1 MSKEYCNGRTLSEKI
16 LSGANVLA
24 DNVVST
30 LGPKGRNVILYDGSK
45 PVITKDGVTVANFI
59 ELSDPFENLG
69 VQVIKQA
76 SQQTAAQ
83 AGDGTT
89 TSIVLARAM
98 LREAQKYI
106 SAGVSPI
113 DLKRGMDAA
122 ANDIVSVIAEIA
134 VPISSE
140 QEIEDI
146 ATISANNDRSIGKLI
161 ATAVDKVGKDGAITI
176 EEARSMETSLDIVEG
191 FRFDSGYLATAFVN
205 DERRGVVKY
214 DDPYVLVTDHKL
226 ETVNEM
232 LPVLELVAR
241 EGRPLVIVADDIEG
255 QALASLIMNAVRGSM
270 KVVGVKA
277 PRYGEERRAILKD
290 LAVSV
295 GATYVST
302 TLGMKLGAVKL
313 TDFGRC
319 KSIEVSKNLTTI
331 VGGKGS
337 YEQIDQRIESLKSE
351 MASTDSIH
359 DAQRIQERITRLA
372 SGIAIIRV
380 GAATEVEMIEKKH
393 RIEDAL
399 EAVKSAQQEGILP
412 GGGVALLR
420 AAELLK
426 RNAMK
431 ADNLTEAEK
440 MGFQIVERACYEP
453 VRQMALNAGESPDLI
468 IQKVELAGKDE
479 WFEGYDFRTGTTK
492 HMVKAGIIDP
502 AKVTRCAVQNSVS
515 AAGTL
520 ITTNYAVVKV

>member
-16 LSGANVLA
+16 LSGVNVLA

-30 LGPKGRNVILYDGSK
+30 LGPKGRNVILYDGNK

-113 DLKRGMDAA
+113 DLKRGMDEAA
-122 ANDIVSVIAEIA
+122 QNIVSVINEIA

-176 EEARSMETSLDIVEG
+176 EEARSLETSLDIVEG
-191 FRFDSGYLATAFVN
+191 FRFDSGYLATAFIN

-214 DDPYVLVTDHKL
+214 DDPYILVTDHKL
-226 ETVNEM
+226 ESVNEM

-255 QALASLIMNAVRGSM
+255 QALAALIMNCMRGSM

-277 PRYGEERRAILKD
+277 PRYGEERRGILKD
-290 LAVSV
+290 LAISV
-295 GATYVST
+295 GATYVNST
-302 TLGMKLGAVKL
+302 LMKLSDVKL
-313 TDFGRC
+313 KDFGRC

-337 YEQIDQRIESLKSE
+337 YEEIDTRIESLKSE
-351 MASTDSIH
+351 MASTDSIY
-359 DAQRIQERITRLA
+359 DAQRVQERITRLA

-380 GAATEVEMIEKKH
+380 GAATEIEMIEKKH

-412 GGGVALLR
+412 GGGVALIR

-426 RNAMK
+426 RNAMRS
-431 ADNLTEAEK
+431 DDLTEAEL

-468 IQKVELAGKDE
+468 IQTIELIGKEE

>member
-1 MSKEYCNGRTLSEKI
+1 MSKEYCNGRTLSEKV
-16 LSGANVLA
+16 LNGANVLA

-30 LGPKGRNVILYDGSK
+30 LGPKGRNVILYDGNK

-69 VQVIKQA
+69 VQVLKQA

-98 LREAQKYI
+98 LREAQKYV

-122 ANDIVSVIAEIA
+122 AEDIVASLDDIA

-161 ATAVDKVGKDGAITI
+161 ATAVDKAGKDGAITI

-191 FRFDSGYLATAFVN
+191 FRFDSGYLAAAFVN

-214 DDPYVLVTDHKL
+214 EDPYVLVTDHKL

-232 LPVLELVAR
+232 LPVLEVVAR

-255 QALASLIMNAVRGSM
+255 QALAALIMNCMRGSM

-277 PRYGEERRAILKD
+277 PRYGEERRGILKD
-290 LAVSV
+290 LAISV
-295 GATYVST
+295 GATYVSST
-302 TLGMKLGAVKL
+302 TMKLSDVKL
-313 TDFGRC
+313 KDFGRC
-319 KSIEVSKNLTTI
+319 KTIEVSKNLTTI

-337 YEQIDQRIESLKSE
+337 YEEIDTRIESLKSE
-351 MASTDSIH
+351 MASTDSMY

-420 AAELLK
+420 LAELLK
-426 RNAMK
+426 RNGMR
-431 ADNLTEAEK
+431 ADDLSEAEK
-440 MGFQIVERACYEP
+440 MGYQIVERACHEP
-453 VRQMALNAGESPDLI
+453 IRQMALNAGLSPDLI
-468 IQKVELAGKDE
+468 IQKVELAGEEE
-479 WFEGYDFRTGTTK
+479 WFNGYNFRTDQIM
-492 HMVKAGIIDP
+492 HMVKNGVIDP

>member
-1 MSKEYCNGRTLSEKI
+1 MSKLYCNGRTLNEKV
-16 LSGANVLA
+16 LQGVNVLA

-30 LGPKGRNVILYDGSK
+30 LGPKGRNVILYDGNK
-45 PVITKDGVTVANFI
+45 PIVTKDGVTIANFI
-59 ELSDPFENLG
+59 DLEDPFENLG
-69 VQVIKQA
+69 AQVIKQA

-106 SAGVSPI
+106 SAGVSPVE
-113 DLKRGMDAA
+113 LKRGMDKAA
-122 ANDIVSVIAEIA
+122 EDIVSHITDIA

-161 ATAVDKVGKDGAITI
+161 ATAVDKAGKDGAITI
-176 EEARSMETSLDIVEG
+176 EEARSLDTSLDVVEG
-191 FRFDSGYLATAFVN
+191 FRFDSGYLATAFIN

-214 DDPYVLVTDHKL
+214 DDPYILVTDHKL

-232 LPVLELVAR
+232 LPVLEVIAR
-241 EGRPLVIVADDIEG
+241 EGRPFVIVADDIEG
-255 QALASLIMNAVRGSM
+255 QALAALIMNAVRGTM

-277 PRYGEERRAILKD
+277 PRYGEERRGILKD
-290 LAVSV
+290 LAVAV
-295 GATYVST
+295 GATYVSST
-302 TLGMKLGAVKL
+302 AGIKLSDVKL
-313 TDFGRC
+313 KDFGRC
-319 KSIEVSKNLTTI
+319 KSIEVAKSLTTI

-337 YEQIDQRIESLKSE
+337 FEEIDKRIETLKAEIADTESL
-351 MASTDSIH
+351 H
-359 DAQRIQERITRLA
+359 DAARLQERITRLA

-420 AAELLK
+420 LSQLIRK
-426 RNAMK
+426 RE
-431 ADNLTEAEK
+431 DLTEAEK
-440 MGFQIVERACYEP
+440 LGFQIVEKACQEP
-453 VRQMALNAGESPDLI
+453 IRQMALNAGESPDLI
-468 IQKVELAGKDE
+468 IQTVEHVGKNE
-479 WFEGYDFRTGTTK
+479 WFDGYDFRTGTVK

-502 AKVTRCAVQNSVS
+502 AKVTRCAIQNSVS

-520 ITTNYAVVKV
+520 LTTNYAVIKK